1 MGDDDEFCLVRVLRV
16 HANNLYDSTMRI
28 IVVTGI
34 SGSGKSVALNVLEDS
49 GYFCIDNLPAELLM
63 AAARNAHER
72 GIQRL
77 AIATDIR
84 SLTGEQAKMTTAL
97 QQAMQSLRDWQDDV
111 RLLFLSANTPTLIAR
126 YSESRRRHP
135 LSVVSE
141 DGKERNLEECIT
153 LERNWMGTV
162 YESSHVIDTSGLAVA
177 ALRHSVR
184 QFAQAT
190 GAGITLTFESFGFKF
205 SVPQDAD
212 LVFDARCLPN
222 PHYDPVLKP
231 LTGLDQPVMD
241 YFKVIDNVSEFIDD
255 ITQFLSTWLPR
266 YEHDGRHYLTVAIG
280 CTGGQHRSVY
290 VAEQLAKRFSNK
302 ARVITRHRQQA
313 AKLA

>member
-1 MGDDDEFCLVRVLRV
+1 
-16 HANNLYDSTMRI
+16 MRI

-49 GYFCIDNLPAELLM
+49 GYFCMDNLPAELLM
-63 AAARNAHER
+63 AAAQNAHER
-72 GIQRL
+72 GVLRL

-84 SLTGEQAKMTTAL
+84 SLTGEQAKLTLAFT
-97 QQAMQSLRDWQDDV
+97 QAMQALRDWQDDV

-126 YSESRRRHP
+126 YSETRRRHP
-135 LSVVSE
+135 ISTLNN
-141 DGKERNLEECIT
+141 DGKERSLEECID
-153 LERNWMGTV
+153 LERSWMGQV
-162 YESSHVIDTSGLAVA
+162 SESSHVIDTSGLPAA

-190 GAGITLTFESFGFKF
+190 GAGITLTFESFGFKH

-222 PHYDPVLKP
+222 PHYEPLLKP
-231 LTGLDQPVMD
+231 LTGLDKPVAD
-241 YFKVIDNVSEFIDD
+241 YLHAIDSVAEFIDD
-255 ITQFLSTWLPR
+255 IVQFLSTWLPR
-266 YEHDGRHYLTVAIG
+266 YEQDGRNYLTVAIG

-290 VAEQLAKRFSNK
+290 VAEQLAKRFASK